1 MDLLPKPEAA
11 RRVAQLQQWIGR
23 GSLDAVFV
31 FQNVDLFY
39 FAGTMQ
45 SGLLCIPDSGEPL
58 YFVQKSLTR
67 ARMESPWKHL
77 LPFPGF
83 RKLPEWIEGEGVR
96 SLRTVGIESDVLPT
110 AYYLRLKDRFPEVQF
125 VDASEAIRTIRML
138 KSRYESDQIRQAGRM
153 LRSAFERI
161 PQWARPGATELQV
174 MAQLECFL
182 RGMGHPGIVR
192 MRGFNNQIGFGTIS
206 SGASASHPTP
216 FPGPVGSVGLTPAA
230 PGGGSEHM
238 LASGETMMADIV
250 GCVGGYIADVT
261 RTFSLGSAPPDM
273 MKAHGFVLEL
283 KGEIEAMLKPG
294 TLSSH
299 MYRHAL
305 ERIKESPYAQGFM
318 GDGDGQVQF
327 LGHGV
332 GLELDELPVLAGG
345 FDIPLQPGMTI
356 AIEPKIIF
364 AGRGGVGTENTY
376 LVTESG
382 FENLTDFPEEIV
394 RIEA

>member
-1 MDLLPKPEAA
+1 MDLLPKSEAA
-11 RRVAQLQQWIGR
+11 GRVAQLQQWMQR
-23 GSLDAVFV
+23 SSLDAVFV

-45 SGLLCIPDSGEPL
+45 SGLLCIPNSGEPL

-67 ARMESPWKHL
+67 ARMESPWEHL

-83 RKLPEWIEGEGVR
+83 KKLPDWLAGEGVQTLCR
-96 SLRTVGIESDVLPT
+96 VGIESDVLPT
-110 AYYLRLKDRFPEVQF
+110 AYYLRLRDQFPAVQF
-125 VDASEAIRTIRML
+125 VDASETIRTIRMV
-138 KSRYESDQIRQAGRM
+138 KSRHESDQIRRAGRM
-153 LRSAFERI
+153 LRSAFERM

-174 MAQLECFL
+174 MAQMECCL
-182 RGMGHPGIVR
+182 RGIGHPGIVR

-206 SGASASHPTP
+206 SGASASYPTP

-230 PGGGSEHM
+230 PGGGSEHV
-238 LASGETMMADIV
+238 LTSGETLMADIV
-250 GCVGGYIADVT
+250 GCAGGYIADVT
-261 RTFSLGSAPPDM
+261 RIFVLGSAPRDM
-273 MKAHGFVLEL
+273 VEAHRFVLEL
-283 KGEIEAMLKPG
+283 NREIETMLKPG
-294 TLSSH
+294 TLCSH

-318 GDGDGQVQF
+318 GAGDGQVQF

-364 AGRGGVGTENTY
+364 AGRGGVGIENTY

-382 FENLTDFPEEIV
+382 FETVTDFPEEII